1 VGEVF
6 VDGEGGAGFADAA
19 PGLRAE
25 DESFHGI
32 PFGLKFIPA
41 GGGLLAVGWRKRCGG
56 SADGNVACP
65 QQRFGRFCR
74 GLAALQLHP
83 EFLDLGAM
91 LAAEPRYAE
100 DRGFHPNFLQHGHDL
115 VVGSVLGPEQNHA
128 AFVLVEHATACRT
141 RIKRFC
147 EMKQGLFAVFRTF
160 GRLFIGFTLHVP
172 FIAHP
177 RMNRKVSFGGLWDA
191 RFIDRCSGASSAHYP
206 TVHSCHMCAA
216 RVLGR
221 VLSQPR
227 DCAGY
232 KRNVRAKCVLGSM
245 RLIKLGETP
254 DYFHHS
260 ILAMNHGLKLSDE
273 KYEAG

>member
-19 PGLRAE
+19 LGLRAE
-25 DESFHGI
+25 DESLHGI

-41 GGGLLAVGWRKRCGG
+41 GGGLLPVGWRKRGG
-56 SADGNVACP
+56 GPADGNVACP
-65 QQRFGRFCR
+65 QQRFGRFYR
-74 GLAALQLHP
+74 GLATLQLHP

-100 DRGFHPNFLQHGHDL
+100 DRGFHADFLQHGHDL

-147 EMKQGLFAVFRTF
+147 EMKQGLFAVFRAF
-160 GRLFIGFTLHVP
+160 GRLSIDFTLHIP

-177 RMNRKVSFGGLWDA
+177 RMNRKVSFGGLWDSQSA
-191 RFIDRCSGASSAHYP
+191 DRFSGASSALYLAF
-206 TVHSCHMCAA
+206 HSCHMRAA
-216 RVLGR
+216 HVLGR
-221 VLSQPR
+221 MLSSLR
-227 DCAGY
+227 DCAGC
-232 KRNVRAKCVLGSM
+232 KRNVRANCVLGFGY
-245 RLIKLGETP
+245 IIPLGETP
-254 DYFHHS
+254 VTSYTL
-260 ILAMNHGLKLSDE
+260 ILR
-273 KYEAG
+273 